1 MNVVFSNAGKNI
13 LIQANSE
20 DMFAEIVNK
29 YCVKSGLSENDKP
42 KFFVNGKEIPF
53 SSCKTLHD
61 LQINDNGRIEVVISK
76 NLVAAF

>member
-1 MNVVFSNAGKNI
+1 MFKRLENDFGEDVVRLVLC
-13 LIQANSE
+13 LIVCS
-20 DMFAEIVNK
+20 
-29 YCVKSGLSENDKP
+29 KSGLSENDKP